1 MEALVSLG
9 CLSCSKW
16 DISIAFKTLFAYR
29 HALSFLIWTNVLQRI
44 SKAGTEQG
52 WRCTWLK
59 VHMAG
64 SQPGIPGRK
73 YLAWHPSCGGQLN
86 STRPKQDLNLFF
98 DICTERLERLCF
110 LSSLGG
116 KKKIKK
122 KKSGRHKNHRGNF
135 IKSPRRVEGRCGR
148 IKCKWELY
156 TVGWRRLREKV
167 CVRQLIW
174 SCSGFADIQCVEE
187 GL

>member
-16 DISIAFKTLFAYR
+16 DVSIAFKPLFAYK
-29 HALSFLIWTNVLQRI
+29 HALSFFLWTNVLQHI

-59 VHMAG
+59 VHMAE

-86 STRPKQDLNLFF
+86 STHLKQDLNLFF
-98 DICTERLERLCF
+98 DICIESLDRLCF

-116 KKKIKK
+116 GGNEKKKVAGIKI
-122 KKSGRHKNHRGNF
+122 SGEISLKV
-135 IKSPRRVEGRCGR
+135 PE
-148 IKCKWELY
+148 E
-156 TVGWRRLREKV
+156 WR
-167 CVRQLIW
+167 
-174 SCSGFADIQCVEE
+174 ADVA
-187 GL
+187 G